1 MDHLGGTRIR
11 REARPATVNLRR
23 CKLVVI
29 KGPQRGTEYVIS
41 SDVIQVGKAPE
52 NDLVIGDETV
62 SRVHFAIVRDAKGYL
77 LRDLQSTNGTFL
89 DGAEIKE
96 AYIRAGAV
104 IGAGAS
110 ELKFTPF
117 EERIEIL
124 PSEKEVLGEMVG
136 RSRAMR
142 EIFGLVERIATTD
155 ATVLIEGETGTGK
168 DMIARTLHQLSKR
181 RDAPFIVVDC
191 GAVAGTLIESELFGH
206 EKGAFTGAVTARQ
219 GAFELA
225 SGGTVFLDE
234 LGELSLDLQPKL
246 LRVLEQRELR
256 RVGGSKTLKVDLRV
270 IAATRKD
277 LRSEV
282 EKGKFREDLYFRL
295 NVVPITA
302 PPLRDRREDIAL
314 LIDHFLA
321 RMGPEAGGGQ
331 AAPQL
336 SEATRAALY
345 AHDWPGNVRELRN
358 VMERALA
365 LGTDPGALVAPLGD
379 QLTYSGQR
387 ASASGSMPAVG
398 GLDGVDF
405 EPGLSFRDTK
415 ERWNELFER
424 RYLQWLLKRAEGNI
438 SKAARDA
445 DMDRKYL
452 HKLLRKYGIDA
463 QEIGEE

>member
-1 MDHLGGTRIR
+1 MDHLSGTRIR
-11 REARPATVNLRR
+11 REATPATVNLRR

-29 KGPQRGTEYVIS
+29 KGAQRGTEFVILG
-41 SDVIQVGKAPE
+41 DVFRVGKAPE
-52 NDLVIGDETV
+52 NDLVLADETV
-62 SRVHFAIVRDAKGYL
+62 SRVHFEIARDAKGYL
-77 LRDLQSTNGTFL
+77 VRDLKSTNGTFL
-89 DGAEIKE
+89 DGAEVKE
-96 AYIRAGAV
+96 AYLRGGSV
-104 IGAGAS
+104 IGLGAC

-124 PSEKEVLGEMVG
+124 PSEKERLGDMVG
-136 RSRAMR
+136 KSAAMR
-142 EIFGLVERIATTD
+142 EIFGLIEKIAPTD

-168 DMIARTLHQLSKR
+168 DMIARTLHQLSPR
-181 RDAPFIVVDC
+181 SEAPFIVVDC

-206 EKGAFTGAVTARQ
+206 EKGSFTGASAARQ

-256 RVGGSKTLKVDLRV
+256 RVGGTKTIKVDLRV

-302 PPLRDRREDIAL
+302 PSLRERREDIPM
-314 LIDHFLA
+314 LIDAMLEKVDPSI
-321 RMGPEAGGGQ
+321 GKSV
-331 AAPQL
+331 L
-336 SEATRAALY
+336 SESTRAALM

-358 VMERALA
+358 VLERALA
-365 LGTDPGALVAPLGD
+365 LGADPGMLVAPLGD
-379 QLTYSGQR
+379 HAMQR
-387 ASASGSMPAVG
+387 GAT
-398 GLDGVDF
+398 LRDGIEF
-405 EPGLSFRDTK
+405 EPGVSFRDTK
-415 ERWNELFER
+415 EKWNELFER
-424 RYLQWLLKRAEGNI
+424 RYLTWLYTRAEGNI

-452 HKLLRKYGIDA
+452 HKLLRKYGIGAHGTDD
-463 QEIGEE
+463 E

>member
-1 MDHLGGTRIR
+1 MDHLTGTRIR
-11 REARPATVNLRR
+11 REATPATVNLRR

-29 KGPQRGTEYVIS
+29 KGSQRGTEFVVS
-41 SDVIQVGKAPE
+41 GDTFRVGKAPE
-52 NDLVIGDETV
+52 NDLVLADETV
-62 SRVHFAIVRDAKGYL
+62 SRVHFEIARDAKGYL
-77 LRDLQSTNGTFL
+77 VRDMKSTNGTFL
-89 DGAEIKE
+89 DGAEVKE
-96 AYIRAGAV
+96 AYLRAGSV
-104 IGAGAS
+104 IGLGS
-110 ELKFTPF
+110 CELKFTPF

-124 PSEKEVLGEMVG
+124 PSEKEQLGEMVG
-136 RSRAMR
+136 KSSAMR
-142 EIFGLVERIATTD
+142 EIFGLIEKIAPTD

-168 DMIARTLHQLSKR
+168 DMIARTLHLLSPR
-181 RDAPFIVVDC
+181 HDAPFIVVDC

-206 EKGAFTGAVTARQ
+206 EKGSFTGAVTARQ

-256 RVGGSKTLKVDLRV
+256 RVGGTKTIKVDLRV

-302 PPLRDRREDIAL
+302 PALRERREDIPL
-314 LIDHFLA
+314 LIDSMLA
-321 RMGPEAGGGQ
+321 KLGGVENKATLTDQ
-331 AAPQL
+331 
-336 SEATRAALY
+336 TRAALM

-358 VMERALA
+358 VIERALA
-365 LGTDPGALVAPLGD
+365 LGADPGMLVAPLGQGEPKAA
-379 QLTYSGQR
+379 QLHEK
-387 ASASGSMPAVG
+387 VE
-398 GLDGVDF
+398 F
-405 EPGLSFRDTK
+405 EPNVSFRDTK
-415 ERWNELFER
+415 EKWNELFER
-424 RYLQWLLKRAEGNI
+424 RYLAWLIKRADGNI

-452 HKLLRKYGIDA
+452 HKLLRKYGITAGD
-463 QEIGEE
+463 EDDN

>member
-1 MDHLGGTRIR
+1 MMEHLTGTRIR
-11 REARPATVNLRR
+11 REATPATVNLRR

-29 KGPQRGTEYVIS
+29 KGAQRGTELVIAG
-41 SDVIQVGKAPE
+41 DAFRVGKAPE
-52 NDLVIGDETV
+52 NDLVLSDETV
-62 SRVHFAIVRDAKGYL
+62 SRVHFEIMRDAKGYL
-77 LRDLQSTNGTFL
+77 VRDLKSTNGTFL
-89 DGAEIKE
+89 DGAEVKE
-96 AYIRAGAV
+96 AYLRAGSV
-104 IGAGAS
+104 IGLGAC

-124 PSEKEVLGEMVG
+124 PSEKEALGEMVG
-136 RSRAMR
+136 KSPAMR
-142 EIFGLVERIATTD
+142 EIFGLIERIAPTD

-168 DMIARTLHQLSKR
+168 DMVARTLHQLSPR
-181 RDAPFIVVDC
+181 TAAPFIVVDC

-206 EKGAFTGAVTARQ
+206 EKGAFTGAVAARQ

-256 RVGGSKTLKVDLRV
+256 RVGGTKIIKVDLRV

-295 NVVPITA
+295 NVVPITTPA
-302 PPLRDRREDIAL
+302 LRERREDIPL
-314 LIDHFLA
+314 LIDAML
-321 RMGPEAGGGQ
+321 GKLSNSGIV
-331 AAPQL
+331 L
-336 SEATRAALY
+336 SEATRVALM

-358 VMERALA
+358 VIERALA
-365 LGTDPGALVAPLGD
+365 LGADPGMLVAPLGNEIATKGA
-379 QLTYSGQR
+379 QLR
-387 ASASGSMPAVG
+387 D
-398 GLDGVDF
+398 GLEF
-405 EPGLSFRDTK
+405 EPGVSFRDTK
-415 ERWNELFER
+415 EKWNELFER
-424 RYLQWLLKRAEGNI
+424 RYLTWLIKRAEGNI

-452 HKLLRKYGIDA
+452 HKLLRKYGITA
-463 QEIGEE
+463 AGEGATSEADDDN

>member
-1 MDHLGGTRIR
+1 MEHLTGTRIR
-11 REARPATVNLRR
+11 REATPATVNLRR

-29 KGPQRGTEYVIS
+29 KGAQRGTEFVVAG
-41 SDVIQVGKAPE
+41 DVFRVGKAPE
-52 NDLVIGDETV
+52 NDLVLADETV
-62 SRVHFAIVRDAKGYL
+62 SRVHFEIARDAKGYL
-77 LRDLQSTNGTFL
+77 VRDMKSTNGTFL
-89 DGAEIKE
+89 DGAEVKE
-96 AYIRAGAV
+96 AYLRAGSV
-104 IGAGAS
+104 IGLGAC

-124 PSEKEVLGEMVG
+124 PSEKESLGEMVG
-136 RSRAMR
+136 KSAAMR
-142 EIFGLVERIATTD
+142 EIFGLIEKIAPTD

-168 DMIARTLHQLSKR
+168 DMIARTLHQLSPR
-181 RDAPFIVVDC
+181 HNAPFIVVDC

-206 EKGAFTGAVTARQ
+206 EKGSFTGAVAARQ

-256 RVGGSKTLKVDLRV
+256 RVGGTKTIKVDLRV

-302 PPLRDRREDIAL
+302 PSLRERREDIPL
-314 LIDHFLA
+314 LIDAML
-321 RMGPEAGGGQ
+321 GKLNTSTAGVSGVE
-331 AAPQL
+331 L
-336 SEATRAALY
+336 SEQTRAALM

-358 VMERALA
+358 VIERALA
-365 LGTDPGALVAPLGD
+365 LGADPGMLVAPLGTQD
-379 QLTYSGQR
+379 
-387 ASASGSMPAVG
+387 PNKG
-398 GLDGVDF
+398 GAHRDGLQF
-405 EPGLSFRDTK
+405 EPGASFRDTK
-415 ERWNELFER
+415 EKWNELFER
-424 RYLQWLLKRAEGNI
+424 RYLTWLITRADGNI

-452 HKLLRKYGIDA
+452 HKLLRKYAISVEGIEDDN
-463 QEIGEE
+463 